1 MKFCLSVIVL
11 LAASSISIY
20 AQKVTVD
27 YDTNLDFKKYKTYAW
42 LAPGDSVLNRYRSE
56 KLYGGYLA
64 YAANNELRNK
74 GMKMDTLNP
83 DAIFVYDTRVNDVEE
98 YHVSPTLSV
107 GVGVAGPGYYVGGM
121 APVAGGK
128 VTVTTS
134 EKGILTYAM
143 YDTQTKNL
151 VWSARGEQ
159 KFKMSQDVQKII
171 GDATKKMFKTLPIK
185 KK

>member
-1 MKFCLSVIVL
+1 
-11 LAASSISIY
+11 
-20 AQKVTVD
+20 
-27 YDTNLDFKKYKTYAW
+27 
-42 LAPGDSVLNRYRSE
+42 
-56 KLYGGYLA
+56 
-64 YAANNELRNK
+64 
-74 GMKMDTLNP
+74 
-83 DAIFVYDTRVNDVEE
+83 
-98 YHVSPTLSV
+98 VSPTLSV